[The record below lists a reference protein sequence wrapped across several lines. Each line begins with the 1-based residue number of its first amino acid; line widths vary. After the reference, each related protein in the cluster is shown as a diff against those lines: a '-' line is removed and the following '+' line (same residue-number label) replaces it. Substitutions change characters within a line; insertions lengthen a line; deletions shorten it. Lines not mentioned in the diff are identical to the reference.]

1 MGPLAFTAGIIGW
14 SAMGVVLVTIGS
26 GRNSVGGTIFGI
38 ETRCATGAMPR
49 SALDSSFGPIAWLI

>member
-38 ETRCATGAMPR
+38 ETSGLNLTLGAHGGQR
-49 SALDSSFGPIAWLI
+49 R